1 MPKCLSL
8 WESHP
13 SEPFAVTKQLT
24 SQLVREVGVDG
35 VGVAVFATDATRDL
49 VFASDEIAE
58 QLDELQ
64 FTLGEGPCLDAY
76 RFERPER
83 HDDMAAV
90 EALARWPL
98 FASEALSVGA
108 ASVYAYP
115 LGGGGAPFGVLEL
128 YGRSPIA
135 LSPRD
140 DVTCRSYAHTIAY
153 AVVSELAPAYALT
166 SGSAVGVFRRGNV
179 HIACGIL
186 AACHGI
192 SVDEAMVRLR
202 ARAFSRQRRIT
213 EIAQDVIGGERF
225 TPDLH

>member
-1 MPKCLSL
+1 MSNSLSL
-8 WESHP
+8 WESRP

-24 SQLVREVGVDG
+24 SELVREVGVDG
-35 VGVAVFATDATRDL
+35 VGVAAFATNATRDL
-49 VFASDEIAE
+49 VFASDELAE

-76 RFERPER
+76 RFDRPEL
-83 HDDMAAV
+83 HDDMV
-90 EALARWPL
+90 GGETLTRWPL

-108 ASVYAYP
+108 ASIYAYP
-115 LGGGGAPFGVLEL
+115 LGGAGAPFGVLEM

-140 DVTCRSYAHTIAY
+140 DVTCRSYALTIAY

-186 AACHGI
+186 AAHQGI

-202 ARAFSRQRRIT
+202 ARAFSRHRRIT
-213 EIAQDVIGGERF
+213 DIAQEIIGGGRF
-225 TPDLH
+225 TSALY